1 MLLLTQ
7 PLMLP
12 LMLLACPAADLG
24 VELSPEGSAAISAED
39 LRRDTELFLREGTA
53 AWLTRM
59 TAMNAVLLP
68 GTRVCVGQGAE
79 AEAELPLWAGPDVSN
94 GTFTLPDAVDAAAL
108 VSLAKAW
115 DTLGTKPGARRYCLG
130 EGQGERIPSYNPA
143 VTKVQEIDFR
153 AVASVLRARAI

>member
-1 MLLLTQ
+1 MQMLLLT
-7 PLMLP
+7 LL

-39 LRRDTELFLREGTA
+39 LRRDTELFLKEGTA

-59 TAMNAVLLP
+59 TAMNAVVVP
-68 GTRVCVGQGAE
+68 GARACVGQGVG
-79 AEAELPLWAGPDVSN
+79 AEAELPLWAGPNVSK
-94 GTFTLPDAVDAAAL
+94 GTFTLSDAVDGAAL

-115 DTLGTKPGARRYCLG
+115 DTLGTKPGARQYCLG
-130 EGQGERIPSYNPA
+130 EGQGVRIPSYDPA

-153 AVASVLRARAI
+153 AVAALLRAREI